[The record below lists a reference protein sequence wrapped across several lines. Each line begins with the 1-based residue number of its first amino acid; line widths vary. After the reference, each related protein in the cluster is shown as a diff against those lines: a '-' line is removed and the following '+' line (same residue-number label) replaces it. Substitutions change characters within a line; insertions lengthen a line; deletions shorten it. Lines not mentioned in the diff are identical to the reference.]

1 VACHGPLGAGKTTF
15 VQGFAAGLGVGP
27 DAYVRSPTFAL
38 VHVYHGCL
46 PLYHFDFY
54 RLSLASEVQ
63 GIGFEDYSEASGVM
77 IIEWAEKFPELLPN
91 ARLDVYID
99 IIDTDKRVIQWS
111 TSADV
116 YSRYF
121 L

>member
-1 VACHGPLGAGKTTF
+1 M
-15 VQGFAAGLGVGP
+15 
-27 DAYVRSPTFAL
+27 
-38 VHVYHGCL
+38 YHGCL